1 MNRDEA
7 QRLLD
12 ATTLRPQDVDAEAR
26 AFAEAD
32 PDLKHWLEKRAAF
45 DERVAAVMPT
55 LTPAAAA
62 PAGLLEAMQ
71 AEAAKAKR
79 PSSYRMPPVMSLW
92 PTLAIA
98 AVALLSF
105 AGLWLFNVLNQRN
118 NDWQSD
124 ALAQLMM
131 IQEGELDL
139 EHWAPRVESLKPLLA
154 QAGALTPGQM
164 PTSLL
169 RTKTFGCRVIEVA
182 GKPATVICFDIG
194 SGEEA
199 HLVVMNLDHAR
210 GLPSQRQPLLASHD
224 GWHTASWSD
233 GTRHYMLAT
242 TSGAQKLK
250 ALLS

>member
-12 ATTLRPQDVDAEAR
+12 ATTLRPQDVGAEAR
-26 AFAEAD
+26 AVVEAD
-32 PDLKHWLEKRAAF
+32 HELKQWLEKRTAF
-45 DERVAAVMPT
+45 DERVAAAMQA
-55 LTPAAAA
+55 LTPSAGV

-79 PSSYRMPPVMSLW
+79 SAYRMPPVMSLW

-105 AGLWLFNVLNQRN
+105 AGLWLFNALNPRGL
-118 NDWQSD
+118 DWQSE
-124 ALAQLMM
+124 ALAKVML
-131 IQEGELDL
+131 IQRGVMRL
-139 EHWAPRVESLKPLLA
+139 EHRAAGVDSLRPLLA

-199 HLVVMNLDHAR
+199 HLVVMDMDHAK
-210 GLPSQRQPLLASHD
+210 GLPSQQEPLLAHHD
-224 GWHTASWSD
+224 GWNTASWSD
-233 GTRHYMLAT
+233 GTRHYMLVT
-242 TSGAQKLK
+242 TSGAAKLK

>member
-12 ATTLRPQDVDAEAR
+12 ATTLRPQDMDAEAR
-26 AFAEAD
+26 ALAEAD
-32 PDLKHWLEKRAAF
+32 PDLKHWLEKRTAF

-55 LTPAAAA
+55 LNPATSA

-71 AEAAKAKR
+71 AEAAKTKR
-79 PSSYRMPPVMSLW
+79 ASYRMPPVMSLW
-92 PTLAIA
+92 PPLAIA

-105 AGLWLFNVLNQRN
+105 AGLWLFNLLNHRT
-118 NDWQSD
+118 NDWQGE
-124 ALAQLMM
+124 ALAKVMLIQRGLMR
-131 IQEGELDL
+131 L
-139 EHWAPRVESLKPLLA
+139 EHRAAGVESLKPLLA

-164 PTSLL
+164 PTGLL

-182 GKPATVICFDIG
+182 GKPATVICFDLG

-199 HLVVMNLDHAR
+199 HLVVMNMDHAR
-210 GLPSQRQPLLASHD
+210 GLPSQQQPLLAHHD
-224 GWHTASWSD
+224 GWNTASWSD
-233 GTRHYMLAT
+233 GTHHYMLVT
-242 TSGAQKLK
+242 TSRAEKLK